1 MHLSKVLDLHVASEL
16 AFFLAI
22 VPFQSKLF
30 ASYRISLSS
39 WETNVVELDAT
50 FHPHGKVLS
59 IPETED
65 ARVIIYDD
73 KIWLIDNHV
82 DFPRKMTSWDNSV
95 RVTLDESRLGASF
108 FRGKNWAPFVY
119 NKNLYFVYSLEP
131 LRVLLCIWPEGRLE
145 WVYGQD
151 SKSDTDK
158 LYVRGG
164 SNAIVFNGHVY
175 GVGRESFYI
184 KRQDCKGEEI
194 HDSKQHFPVLW
205 SFPLSVLFKASHSV
219 FEKLNPVQIRR
230 FSHTFTRG
238 VNDPTSLFVLES
250 RIYVVISSCSCDC
263 VPEVAHLNEN
273 MTNTLYEIKPV
284 GRAAE

>member
-1 MHLSKVLDLHVASEL
+1 MFCQILSGKHGNPGKDQILHYNWKLHPLQAAFGSSLHLSKVLDLHVASEL

-131 LRVLLCIWPEGRLE
+131 LRILLCIWPDGRLE

-184 KRQDCKGEEI
+184 KRQDCFLFSSNSEI
-194 HDSKQHFPVLW
+194 PH
-205 SFPLSVLFKASHSV
+205 KA
-219 FEKLNPVQIRR
+219 LP
-230 FSHTFTRG
+230 
-238 VNDPTSLFVLES
+238 
-250 RIYVVISSCSCDC
+250 
-263 VPEVAHLNEN
+263 
-273 MTNTLYEIKPV
+273 
-284 GRAAE
+284 